1 MSVVLTVLLIAFGGP
16 TVPASDEPVP
26 RPVSPVV
33 VVRPRA
39 EAEGNAQTGRGAV
52 AGNVRDA
59 DGGVIPGAAV
69 TITSTTFE
77 RSIVTDARGAYRLTD
92 LPPGGYELTVRL
104 SGFSTARQRLQIAA
118 NEIVAVDIRLQVG
131 RLTEAISVHGALPA
145 GVTARPAPP
154 WPSTPADYF
163 DAAKIYYQQGR
174 LSDAEA
180 ASTRALELMRAGRG
194 AVAGNVRDLGGGTIP
209 GAAVTI
215 TSTTF
220 ERSVVTD
227 ARGAYRLTDLP
238 PGRYELTVR
247 LSGFN
252 TALHRLQIVANETVA
267 ADIRLQVGRLSET
280 VLVPGALPAGV
291 TARPAAPA
299 PTTPADYFDAAT
311 IHYQQGRLSDAEAAT
326 ARALELMRA
335 AVPEAPVQDPRI
347 DPANPIRVGGSIVA
361 PRILKRI
368 PPEYPPAALAA
379 GIVGTVIVEA
389 QVERDGR
396 VGNVAVLRSIPGLDE
411 AALAAVRQWVFTPTL
426 LNKVPV
432 AIAMTVS
439 VTFTAK

>member
-180 ASTRALELMRAGRG
+180 A
-194 AVAGNVRDLGGGTIP
+194 
-209 GAAVTI
+209 
-215 TSTTF
+215 
-220 ERSVVTD
+220 
-227 ARGAYRLTDLP
+227 
-238 PGRYELTVR
+238 
-247 LSGFN
+247 
-252 TALHRLQIVANETVA
+252 
-267 ADIRLQVGRLSET
+267 
-280 VLVPGALPAGV
+280 
-291 TARPAAPA
+291 
-299 PTTPADYFDAAT
+299 
-311 IHYQQGRLSDAEAAT
+311 T